1 MMGGT
6 ELNLKKDKGNT
17 MEVEMEDWMNKPEDD
32 MTEEERVKFK
42 EFKQKEKEFKDK
54 QRKGWEQDLKKTK
67 ADIIDM
73 QLKFEEQLLTMFKLK
88 LFYDVRV
95 LE

>member
-1 MMGGT
+1 MGD
-6 ELNLKKDKGNT
+6 LDAL
-17 MEVEMEDWMNKPEDD
+17 MEDWMKKPEED
-32 MTEEERVKFK
+32 MSEEEKVKYK

-67 ADIIDM
+67 ADIVDM

-95 LE
+95 LEQELMIIRLVI